1 MQMAYF
7 KTLQMAPTLQAEP
20 FFRLIDFGAQHL
32 LRESSTISV
41 EHALHVAWIQ
51 LDTRT
56 RKTSLTTTTT

>member
-7 KTLQMAPTLQAEP
+7 KTLQMAPNLQAEP
-20 FFRLIDFGAQHL
+20 FFRLIGFGAQHL
-32 LRESSTISV
+32 LRESSTIFV

-56 RKTSLTTTTT
+56 